1 MDLPCAG
8 TTSRREEKKT
18 FVMRNHLPNEGR
30 EIQELLTDL
39 MRQYF
44 CEANPQPLMD
54 RFADDILWLGS
65 GEAQT
70 GEGRAAVTANFERA
84 RAQLVPTKMSQDVCQ
99 VRPLG
104 AGHWLAQFTCLL
116 EAYAAYRMFLNV
128 HERCVAIFRRGQ
140 GAGRDW
146 EITYLHTSIAYEK
159 FREGEM
165 FALSESMRNYRNL
178 HASRQDILSNPAR
191 ENLYHIID
199 RKFHTLPPALQ
210 EALVDASVY
219 RSLTVE
225 QVYDICRGTVSRQ
238 ELEDCFA
245 SASFFPYDYK
255 KGAYSFQPLLRVLL
269 RNRFHGR
276 TQEERK
282 AVYQRAACWF
292 LAHGEFVDALSS
304 ASRAQDDELT
314 LQVVAAGGLACLRN
328 FSVERVLTS
337 LHRLSPDMR
346 ARHLGVCQLLILY
359 VTLHRPMLAS
369 ATEREFLTVS
379 LPRDY
384 KLQAVEWAAF
394 WMLKGIA
401 AVPDLKAMLP
411 YFRRARGLSEASGVR
426 LPRDYFEGVTR
437 SVAGQLFLYYR
448 GPGQLQ
454 DNVRDLCEIYD
465 CCGIVLE
472 GVDAASWKSVL
483 LGEAA
488 YMMGRF
494 EPAFDL
500 MGRLSL
506 AGYRSDDQRE
516 QAAVALSILP
526 RILLFEGRTQE
537 FSAWIDYYRV
547 LKNEMTNPVWK
558 ADLDIVADFIMALL
572 ELPSDKV
579 TQTLEKYLKWSSY
592 PALAPSWQSTR
603 HRLVLKTGR
612 YQTLNVTGPTP
623 IPSGVSFSSQ
633 LNRMYDNIMYAVAQ
647 QALGQREQALDQ
659 LRVICD
665 EALLD
670 GAIMPIAEHAEFLA
684 PLLADLG
691 QDPAYAPLVDQVHQ
705 YQLVQAEHVQ
715 DVILTPREKKIVAA
729 VEAGRTNKEIAQQI
743 DLAEITVKKILSTIY
758 KKYNVCKRSQ
768 LQAKLRNRHASEAD
782 LEP

>member
-1 MDLPCAG
+1 M
-8 TTSRREEKKT
+8 
-18 FVMRNHLPNEGR
+18 
-30 EIQELLTDL
+30 
-39 MRQYF
+39 
-44 CEANPQPLMD
+44 
-54 RFADDILWLGS
+54 
-65 GEAQT
+65 
-70 GEGRAAVTANFERA
+70 
-84 RAQLVPTKMSQDVCQ
+84 
-99 VRPLG
+99 
-104 AGHWLAQFTCLL
+104 
-116 EAYAAYRMFLNV
+116 
-128 HERCVAIFRRGQ
+128 
-140 GAGRDW
+140 
-146 EITYLHTSIAYEK
+146 
-159 FREGEM
+159 
-165 FALSESMRNYRNL
+165 
-178 HASRQDILSNPAR
+178 
-191 ENLYHIID
+191 
-199 RKFHTLPPALQ
+199 
-210 EALVDASVY
+210 
-219 RSLTVE
+219 
-225 QVYDICRGTVSRQ
+225 
-238 ELEDCFA
+238 
-245 SASFFPYDYK
+245 
-255 KGAYSFQPLLRVLL
+255 
-269 RNRFHGR
+269 
-276 TQEERK
+276 
-282 AVYQRAACWF
+282 
-292 LAHGEFVDALSS
+292 
-304 ASRAQDDELT
+304 
-314 LQVVAAGGLACLRN
+314 
-328 FSVERVLTS
+328 
-337 LHRLSPDMR
+337 
-346 ARHLGVCQLLILY
+346 
-359 VTLHRPMLAS
+359 
-369 ATEREFLTVS
+369 
-379 LPRDY
+379 
-384 KLQAVEWAAF
+384 
-394 WMLKGIA
+394 
-401 AVPDLKAMLP
+401 
-411 YFRRARGLSEASGVR
+411 
-426 LPRDYFEGVTR
+426 
-437 SVAGQLFLYYR
+437 
-448 GPGQLQ
+448 
-454 DNVRDLCEIYD
+454 
-465 CCGIVLE
+465 
-472 GVDAASWKSVL
+472 
-483 LGEAA
+483 
-488 YMMGRF
+488 
-494 EPAFDL
+494 
-500 MGRLSL
+500 
-506 AGYRSDDQRE
+506 
-516 QAAVALSILP
+516 ALSILP